1 MCGRYYIDPDTEE
14 EIWKIVR
21 NIDRKK
27 GLIRYGDVF
36 PSQTAAVITGGP
48 VQPEMLL
55 MKWGFPQYD
64 QKRLLI
70 NARAESITERKTF
83 RECISQRR
91 CIIPA
96 RGFYEWNGR
105 KEKFRFEREDSPVLW
120 MAGCYDVYQG
130 RESFVV
136 ITTETNSSV
145 SSVHDRMPLIL
156 EKDEIEEWL
165 SKEKEVSGLLHKA
178 PVLLTSSTDY
188 EQMTLF

>member
-27 GLIRYGDVF
+27 IRYGDVF

-96 RGFYEWNGR
+96 RGFYEWKGR
-105 KEKFRFEREDSPVLW
+105 EEKF
-120 MAGCYDVYQG
+120 
-130 RESFVV
+130 
-136 ITTETNSSV
+136 
-145 SSVHDRMPLIL
+145 
-156 EKDEIEEWL
+156 
-165 SKEKEVSGLLHKA
+165 
-178 PVLLTSSTDY
+178 
-188 EQMTLF
+188 